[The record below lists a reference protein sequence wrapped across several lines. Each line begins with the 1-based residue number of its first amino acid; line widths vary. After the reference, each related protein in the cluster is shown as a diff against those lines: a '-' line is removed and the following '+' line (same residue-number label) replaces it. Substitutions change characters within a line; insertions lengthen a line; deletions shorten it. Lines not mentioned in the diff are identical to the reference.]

1 MSVIIEF
8 LVSEETVVMRRW
20 GVKQK
25 FGFIKR
31 VDKGSITTLKDL
43 ES

>member
-1 MSVIIEF
+1 MSVVIEF

-20 GVKQK
+20 RVKQK

-31 VDKGSITTLKDL
+31 VDKG
-43 ES
+43 